1 MEEENLDNPMTVD
14 ELRCFAALGLY
25 DTYLADVNVQK
36 PNITRASYMD
46 YLSCIGVGMTLKEI
60 LSLPNKQLIK
70 FFGKKMLGR
79 AVPYIGWGWAAIS
92 AYDCIRKL

>member
-36 PNITRASYMD
+36 PNITRASY
-46 YLSCIGVGMTLKEI
+46 IGVGMTLKEI

>member
-1 MEEENLDNPMTVD
+1 MIKTVYQV
-14 ELRCFAALGLY
+14 ETFFILIG
-25 DTYLADVNVQK
+25 VNNMLK
-36 PNITRASYMD
+36 ITIFNITRASYMD